1 MIEKILTAV
10 FLAGALAVSWIGP
23 RAEAADYTLRLN
35 HTLPAAH
42 LRQKDAEL
50 FRTMVAKVTA
60 GRVDVQIFPAGQLY
74 KSDQGAIKAV
84 RSGAIEGAMV
94 TTGDLAQF
102 VPAFNL
108 YETPF
113 LITSYGQLN
122 AVLDSPISAEILA
135 RLEPLGIK
143 ALVHTNAGSAILAT
157 HARAIQKA
165 DDLKGMR
172 LRAAAG
178 QIQIKALELLGAS
191 AIQLPVADIAP
202 ALERGTIDGLLT
214 TPSALSDMQI
224 GSIARY
230 GTWTSQQFFPP
241 VIVVNAAWWNRL
253 PNDLRD
259 AVMGI
264 LKDFERQTRELNL
277 QEEDRA
283 IAALRAQGV
292 NVTKL
297 DQAGLETFQA
307 KLEPMLAQARQQ
319 IGPDLF
325 DRAQKVIQS
334 AQ

>member
-1 MIEKILTAV
+1 MFKKLLTSAILA
-10 FLAGALAVSWIGP
+10 IGLIQQ
-23 RAEAADYTLRLN
+23 ADAADYTLRLN

-50 FRTMVAKVTA
+50 FREMVGKATN
-60 GRVDVQIFPAGQLY
+60 GRVDVQIFPAGQLF
-74 KSDQGAIKAV
+74 KSDQEAIKAV

-113 LITSYGQLN
+113 LITSYAQLN

-135 RLEPLGIK
+135 KLDPLGIK
-143 ALVHTNAGSAILAT
+143 GLVHTNAGSAIIAT
-157 HARAIQKA
+157 HSRAVTKPE
-165 DDLKGMR
+165 DMKGIR

-178 QIQIKALELLGAS
+178 KIQIRALELLGAS

-202 ALERGTIDGLLT
+202 ALERGTVEGLLS
-214 TPSALSDMQI
+214 TPSAFADMQI
-224 GSIARY
+224 GSIAKY

-241 VIVVNAAWWNRL
+241 VIIVNAAWWKQL
-253 PNDLRD
+253 PDDLRS
-259 AVMGI
+259 AITGM
-264 LKDFERQTRELNL
+264 LKEYEQKTRALNL
-277 QEEDRA
+277 QEEDKA
-283 IAALRAQGV
+283 ITSLKAQGV
-292 NVTKL
+292 AVARL
-297 DQAGLETFQA
+297 DPAGLAAFQKTLA
-307 KLEPMLAQARQQ
+307 PMLADARDQ